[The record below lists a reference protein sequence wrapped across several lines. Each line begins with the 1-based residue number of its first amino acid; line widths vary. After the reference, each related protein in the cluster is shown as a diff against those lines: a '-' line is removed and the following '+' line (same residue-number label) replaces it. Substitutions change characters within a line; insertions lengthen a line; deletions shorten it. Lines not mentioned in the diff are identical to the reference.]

1 MLACPPNYLWQ
12 SWLEGQFP
20 AYTRTPP
27 ASETQALA
35 DKAVSSP
42 KAAIN
47 GDVRKRVNGALAGA
61 PEPSD
66 PLDGAEKAEETL
78 SLRNTGIKFALD
90 QTLGATVNTA
100 LFIAGLALLR
110 GHSFASIM
118 HDLRTQFWPM
128 IFAGQKLWPAVSLLN
143 FTVVPFE
150 YRQLVGSIVGL
161 CWGVY
166 LSLVSSEN

>member
-27 ASETQALA
+27 ASETEALA

-66 PLDGAEKAEETL
+66 PLDEAEKAEETL

-110 GHSFASIM
+110 GLFG
-118 HDLRTQFWPM
+118 R
-128 IFAGQKLWPAVSLLN
+128 
-143 FTVVPFE
+143 
-150 YRQLVGSIVGL
+150 
-161 CWGVY
+161 
-166 LSLVSSEN
+166 